1 LLVSKTPTD
10 AGSAPVEFLA
20 FGVPGVLVTLVAAQI
35 SYAAYLNTVAYDA
48 AAEAA
53 SVASLANGTDQLA
66 RARAERVLGQLT
78 GVRMTDLQ
86 TSVVDL
92 PEGSATS
99 VSVSLVSP
107 MLFFGGVPVEQQAES
122 FNEPR

>member
-1 LLVSKTPTD
+1 MSRSKRPTD

-53 SVASLANGTDQLA
+53 SVASAANGTEQLA
-66 RARAERVLGQLT
+66 RVQAKRVLANLT
-78 GVRMTDLQ
+78 GVRMTDFQASQVSLEQ
-86 TSVVDL
+86 GT
-92 PEGSATS
+92 ATL
-99 VSVSLVSP
+99 VSVSLESP
-107 MLFFGGVPVEQQAES
+107 MLAFGGVSVVQQAES

>member
-1 LLVSKTPTD
+1 M
-10 AGSAPVEFLA
+10 
-20 FGVPGVLVTLVAAQI
+20 VAAQI

-53 SVASLANGTDQLA
+53 SVASTANGTPALA
-66 RARAERVLGQLT
+66 RLRAEQVLASLS
-78 GVRMTDLQ
+78 GVRLGGIETNE
-86 TSVVDL
+86 VVLAD
-92 PEGSATS
+92 GTATS

-107 MLFFGGVPVEQQAES
+107 FLMFGGVTVEQTAES